1 MKNHEKGSH
10 EGTVAQWDGTH
21 ETGNGTR
28 PMEFSTLENY

>member
-1 MKNHEKGSH
+1 MKNHEERFH
-10 EGTVAQWDGTH
+10 EGTVAQWDRTH